1 MNSSIRK
8 CEMSQQ
14 ISFLPGYPDHWK
26 EELEKRLSNKN
37 IEKWVYILHDHDV
50 DENGDPKQ
58 PHIHAII
65 LLAQSL
71 KISTVANILGV
82 KPNYI
87 QFIGHGNKN
96 DNNGNSKR
104 RRADVGRALLYLT
117 HRNAPHKYQYSDED
131 VVAKPGFDWK
141 ALRAKSE
148 QAQAEQRSL
157 SQVYK
162 DIESGKIRE
171 YNLFGHISMN
181 TYIANKSDI
190 ENAFAYRRGIL
201 RLSADRNI
209 DVIYICGEAG
219 SGKTT
224 YAKQFCEKRGY
235 SYCLSGSS
243 RDPLQDYRGQ
253 DALILDDLRPDVF
266 PLADLLKLLD
276 NHSASSASARYHDRW
291 LEVKLII
298 VTTILPIDKFF
309 GYIGDKSEPITQLK
323 RRCRTMIELSRA
335 LIEIYQYDDEN
346 GEYVRVACA
355 PNPIAKLYKD
365 SSSTDRDNGIL
376 RDILAD
382 LGIDSPNNNTNEE
395 KPNENDS

>member
-1 MNSSIRK
+1 MSIRT
-8 CEMSQQ
+8 CEIMQY
-14 ISFLPGYPDHWK
+14 IEYLPGYPDKWR
-26 EELEKRLSNKN
+26 EILEKNLGNPN
-37 IEKWVYILHDHDV
+37 IKYWVYIVHDKDV
-50 DENGDPKQ
+50 DKDGNLKP
-58 PHIHAII
+58 PHIHLIII
-65 LLAQSL
+65 LYESVYFSTAGGYFGVPKQYVQRIEQRIGKGKRS
-71 KISTVANILGV
+71 KADIGGAIS
-82 KPNYI
+82 
-87 QFIGHGNKN
+87 
-96 DNNGNSKR
+96 
-104 RRADVGRALLYLT
+104 YLT
-117 HRNAPHKYQYSDED
+117 HRNARDKYQYDDSE
-131 VVAKPGFDWK
+131 VVAKPGYDWK
-141 ALRAKSE
+141 AVRAKSE

-171 YNLFGHISMN
+171 YNLFEHISMN

-201 RLSADRNI
+201 RLSADRSM

-224 YAKQFCEKRGY
+224 YAKQFCKKRGY

-243 RDPLQDYRGQ
+243 RDPLQDYGGQ

-291 LEVKLII
+291 LEAKLII

-323 RRCRTMIELSRA
+323 RRCRTMIELSRD
-335 LIEIYQYDDEN
+335 LIKIYHYDDEN
-346 GEYVRVACA
+346 REYVCVTCA
-355 PNPIAKLYKD
+355 PNSIAKSHKD
-365 SSSTDRDNGIL
+365 SSSNDRDNGIL

-395 KPNENDS
+395 KTNENDS